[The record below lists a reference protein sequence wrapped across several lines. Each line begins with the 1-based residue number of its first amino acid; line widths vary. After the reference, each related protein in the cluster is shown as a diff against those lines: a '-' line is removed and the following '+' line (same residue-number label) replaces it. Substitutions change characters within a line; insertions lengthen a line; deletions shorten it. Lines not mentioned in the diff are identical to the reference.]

1 MGGPIHDHEE
11 MTPDEMLRKS
21 VALLQFLEKHL
32 GLPISPDIPAKP
44 ALKNAPQ
51 KKLRNAPQE
60 TPNAPP
66 ARKARKRPQDPE
78 NSRLAHILHRK
89 RRDTY

>member
-21 VALLQFLEKHL
+21 IALLQFLEQHL
-32 GLPISPDIPAKP
+32 GLPISPSIPAKP
-44 ALKNAPQ
+44 ALKKAPQ

-60 TPNAPP
+60 TAS
-66 ARKARKRPQDPE
+66 AVRKARKRPQDPE
-78 NSRLAHILHRK
+78 NSRLAHILNRK